1 MSVPAL
7 LPLALLGPALLAASG
22 RDSVPAAFYN
32 QPGANSA
39 MRTAELERCRV
50 IVTAPMSTADQK
62 ALTPPIEPA
71 PLPRAALPSPSI
83 ETCMVTRG
91 WRVYALSL
99 RERKALA
106 RLSPKARARALDGL
120 TAARHP
126 SRGRLIRDGTGL
138 RLRDPAVR

>member
-1 MSVPAL
+1 MSPL

-22 RDSVPAAFYN
+22 HDSVPAAFYN
-32 QPGANSA
+32 QPGASSA
-39 MRTAELERCRV
+39 MRTAELERCQV
-50 IVTAPMSTADQK
+50 IVPAPMSTADQK
-62 ALTPPIEPA
+62 ALTAPIARA
-71 PLPRAALPSPSI
+71 PLSHAAPPSLSI
-83 ETCMVTRG
+83 ETCMVMRG

-106 RLSPKARARALDGL
+106 RLSSKARARALEEL
-120 TAARHP
+120 TGARHP